1 MSHRSRGRIVFRRHE
16 FHIVEAQTQNVDR
29 FLDQVSVFITGV
41 AKFNCGNANEEN
53 AAAGV
58 TVTSRLELGVVRV
71 PIDFLFQR
79 IEDPR
84 PGIWGE
90 SCARS
95 GHI

>member
-1 MSHRSRGRIVFRRHE
+1 MSHRSRGWIVFRRHE
-16 FHIVEAQTQNVDR
+16 LHIVEAQTQNVDR
-29 FLDQVSVFITGV
+29 FLNQVGVFVTGV
-41 AKFNCGNANEEN
+41 TKFDGGNTNEEN

-58 TVTSRLELGVVRV
+58 TVTSRLEPGIVGV

-84 PGIWGE
+84 PRIWGE

-95 GHI
+95 